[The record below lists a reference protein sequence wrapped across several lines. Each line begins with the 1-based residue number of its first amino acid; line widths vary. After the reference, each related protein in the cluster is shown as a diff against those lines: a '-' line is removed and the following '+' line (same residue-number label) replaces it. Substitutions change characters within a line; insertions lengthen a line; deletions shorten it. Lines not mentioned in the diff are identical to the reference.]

1 VPGQIGLIQATE
13 AIKLILKKGKPL
25 IGQFLIYHSL
35 ETEFKMFPIR
45 KNPSCPLCNGEPKIK
60 GLAGYHETCSLE
72 PVNQAA
78 GLTITNGS
86 NQRSICEMK

>member
-35 ETEFKMFPIR
+35 DTEFKMFPIK
-45 KNPSCPLCNGEPKIK
+45 KNPSCPLCNGESKIK
-60 GLAGYHETCSLE
+60 GLTDYHETCNLE
-72 PVNQAA
+72 TARPATV
-78 GLTITNGS
+78 
-86 NQRSICEMK
+86 